1 MAFEVTAQKI
11 NFDKLG
17 AQLQQLKTLEQR
29 GALAVGLEQVG
40 NAVQGYAQDNI
51 RAQGLIDTGALVNSV
66 TVQKKNYHE
75 VWVFSNMIYAAIHE
89 FGGTIVPVKAK
100 FLAIPLGDVEKNVG
114 SPSNWPGELHFVP
127 VLGPGNAGG
136 YLMDAQGNL
145 HYRLVKKVTIAAK
158 PWMAPAVTEHL
169 PEIQTLFET
178 IVLQEIQKILGAS

>member
-1 MAFEVTAQKI
+1 MHVTAQLL
-11 NFDKLG
+11 NLDKLKS
-17 AQLQQLKTLEQR
+17 QLERLKTMEHRAAMGQ
-29 GALAVGLEQVG
+29 GLEQVG

-66 TVQKKNYHE
+66 SVQKKNYHE
-75 VWVFSNMIYAAIHE
+75 VWVFSNMIYAVIHE

-100 FLAIPLGDVEKNVG
+100 FLAIPVGDAEKNVG

-127 VLGPGNAGG
+127 VLGPGSAGG

-145 HYRLVKKVTIAAK
+145 HYRLVRKVTIAAK
-158 PWMAPAVTEHL
+158 PWMAPAVNEHL

-178 IVLQEIQKILGAS
+178 IVLAEIQKTLGAA